1 MSPLS
6 TIFTLIALGALMN
19 CSAFAEGLT
28 FGLVGK
34 SIDDANFIAAWRGCD
49 TEAKRFGD
57 KCILVGGKG
66 AADPRLQL
74 QAIES
79 ALKANRLAA
88 LAISVTNSELIAK
101 TVETAGVPIVTFDSP
116 FSAKYEH
123 LSLAYIGADNVK
135 FGHDLAKIAKRLRP
149 QGGTVCLMTAYD
161 PNLAQRVQGVR
172 QELSGNSQ
180 FPEGQRLNG
189 EGGWTEIARSPWN
202 CGDSVERTIKE
213 LAVTLKHLK
222 PDVFIS
228 VGQWPVV
235 DPAAYRKTVEP
246 FRLELIA
253 KERIMIVATGAIA
266 PGQAA
271 LLDEK
276 LVHGYVSLSYRE
288 IGRRC
293 YTLMRAA
300 AEGKPIPL
308 VTYTD
313 NTIQIGE

>member
-1 MSPLS
+1 MNPLS
-6 TIFTLIALGALMN
+6 TIHALIVLALVNSSTL
-19 CSAFAEGLT
+19 AEGLT
-28 FGLVGK
+28 FGMVAK
-34 SIDDANFIAAWRGCD
+34 SIDDGNFIAAWRACD

-57 KCILVGGKG
+57 EVVLVGGKG

-202 CGDSVERTIKE
+202 SSDSVERTMKE
-213 LAVTLKHLK
+213 LTVTLKHLK

-228 VGQWPVV
+228 VGHWPVV
-235 DPAAYRKTVEP
+235 DPAAYRKTIEP
-246 FRLELIA
+246 FRQELID
-253 KERIMIVATGAIA
+253 KERMMIVAIGAIG
-266 PGQAA
+266 PEQAA
-271 LLDEK
+271 LMDEK
-276 LVHGYVSLSYRE
+276 LVHGYVSLTYNE
-288 IGRRC
+288 IGKLC
-293 YTLMRAA
+293 YTFMRAA
-300 AEGKPIPL
+300 AEGKPIPP

-313 NTIQIGE
+313 NTIRIGE